1 MTWASILASALQFL
15 KALADYLK
23 ANRLIELGR
32 LREREANAQSNRDL
46 AARIRDVD
54 GSEVSDSEAFGP
66 DNDLPG
72 TGKE

>member
-1 MTWASILASALQFL
+1 MTWKAFLTSVLQFL
-15 KALADYLK
+15 KALADYL
-23 ANRLIELGR
+23 NRGRDIELGR

-54 GSEVSDSEAFGP
+54 GSEVSDSQAFGP
-66 DNDLPG
+66 DNDLSG

>member
-1 MTWASILASALQFL
+1 MTWASIIASVL
-15 KALADYLK
+15 KLLNALADYFK
-23 ANRLIELGR
+23 TSRDIELGR

-54 GSEVSDSEAFGP
+54 GSEVSDSQAFGP
-66 DNDLPG
+66 DNNLSG